1 MGTTASVKVFNFQDP
16 TRKTDFDSSC
26 ERAVC
31 IYGKSYL
38 GTNLEVLRILVAFEI
53 LVHLEISAQ
62 FGRHYLFSTEYFPD
76 LIHKKD
82 FDIYDPVTIFNFQK
96 KNVHKTNIYV

>member
-1 MGTTASVKVFNFQDP
+1 MFNFQDP
-16 TRKTDFDSSC
+16 TYKTDFGTSC
-26 ERAVC
+26 
-31 IYGKSYL
+31 GKTVFHLRKKPL
-38 GTNLEVLRILVAFEI
+38 GNQYLEVLRILVAFEI

-82 FDIYDPVTIFNFQK
+82 FDIYDPMTTFNFQK
-96 KNVHKTNIYV
+96 KTCTKQVCMCRILEY

>member
-1 MGTTASVKVFNFQDP
+1 MKGQCF
-16 TRKTDFDSSC
+16 
-26 ERAVC
+26 

-82 FDIYDPVTIFNFQK
+82 FDIYDPGTIFNFQK
-96 KNVHKTNIYV
+96 KRAQNKYICVGS